1 MTSERIVST
10 APIDQIAI
18 DILEQVAP
26 VEISASPDESTMLT
40 LLEGTIG
47 LVARGTEGSITRKII
62 ENCPGLRVIARPG
75 VGYDTVDVAFAT
87 QRRIPVVYAPIG
99 GFAVAEAAL
108 ALLMAIVKKIQLA
121 DTILKQGQW
130 QRRYQLSTGDLTG
143 HTLGIIGLGRIG
155 GRLARL
161 VQNFEMEVLG
171 YDPFLTEKDAR
182 GSGVEMVPLDDLLRR
197 SDFISVHVPLGEQ
210 TRGMINRERIA
221 RMKPGAIFINTAR
234 GGVVE
239 SLDVLADALESGH
252 LGAVG
257 LDVFPTE
264 PPDTTHRLFKHPHFT
279 GAPHLLG
286 VSRLAMER
294 IYRSMATDMVA
305 VLEGRRPRYC
315 VNPEVCEVLFET

>member
-1 MTSERIVST
+1 MKPGRIVST

-18 DILEQVAP
+18 DILQQAAP
-26 VEISASPDESTMLT
+26 VEISPSPDEATMLT
-40 LLEGTIG
+40 LLEGTVG
-47 LVARGTEGSITRKII
+47 LVARGTEGSITQKII
-62 ENCPGLRVIARPG
+62 ENCPTLRVIARPG

-87 QRRIPVVYAPIG
+87 RRQIPVVYAPIG
-99 GFAVAEAAL
+99 GFAVAEGAL
-108 ALLMAIVKKIQLA
+108 ALLMALVKKIPLA
-121 DTILKQGQW
+121 DSILKQGQW
-130 QRRYQLSTGDLTG
+130 QRRYRLSTGDLTG

-161 VQNFEMEVLG
+161 VQTFEMEVLG
-171 YDPFLTEKDAR
+171 YDPFLKETDLQ
-182 GSGVEMVPLDDLLRR
+182 GMGVELVGLDDLLRR
-197 SDFISVHVPLGEQ
+197 SDFISVHVPLGDR
-210 TRGMINRERIA
+210 TRGMINRERVA
-221 RMKPGAIFINTAR
+221 RMKPGAIFINTSR

-239 SLDVLADALESGH
+239 SLDILADGLDSGH

-264 PPDTTHRLFKHPHFT
+264 PPDTSHRLFKHSQFV

-305 VLEGRRPRYC
+305 VLQGRPPRYC
-315 VNPEVCEVLFET
+315 VNPEVCAKLFES